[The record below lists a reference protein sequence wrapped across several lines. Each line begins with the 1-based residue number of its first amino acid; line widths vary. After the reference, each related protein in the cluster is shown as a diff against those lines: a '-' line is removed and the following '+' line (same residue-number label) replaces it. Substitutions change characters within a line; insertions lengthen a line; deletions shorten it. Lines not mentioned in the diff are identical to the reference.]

1 MNDLLRKILTD
12 IKVELSDEFDRN
24 FERKGFFSKKWKDR
38 RHKGKGTLLVATGK
52 LRRSIRASIGDKS
65 VTWTSSEPYASI
77 HNEGGTIT
85 VTAKMKRYF
94 WAKYYEAGGKIKY
107 KKSGVMSKSSQKASD
122 EAEFYK
128 ALALMKVGTRITI
141 PERRFIGDSPE
152 VSKCVET
159 VVKENLK
166 ETIEQMVRKRR

>member
-1 MNDLLRKILTD
+1 MKDFRHKILTD

-24 FERKGFFSKKWKDR
+24 FERKAFFGKKWKDR

-52 LRRSIRASIGDKS
+52 
-65 VTWTSSEPYASI
+65 

-94 WAKYYEAGGKIKY
+94 WAKYHEAGGKIKY
-107 KKSGVMSKSSQKASD
+107 KKSGVMSKSSQRASD

-128 ALALMKVGTRITI
+128 ALALMKVGTKITI